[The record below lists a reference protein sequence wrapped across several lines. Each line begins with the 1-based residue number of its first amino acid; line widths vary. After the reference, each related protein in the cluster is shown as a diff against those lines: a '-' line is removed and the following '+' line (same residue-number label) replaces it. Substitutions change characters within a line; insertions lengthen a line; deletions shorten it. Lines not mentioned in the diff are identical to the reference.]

1 MESRTVNESINCM
14 MALAMRRLRHER
26 LLSALDSAPWA
37 LRLLS
42 LLALFEY
49 ASKGLFLGAF
59 TNGFDFTSFHNAA
72 ALAVHGQGAHVY
84 DTFFSYVPGASPV
97 PMFFLYP
104 APVAILLAPLGFFSF
119 QTAFV
124 LFQALSHACL
134 WGALALWCL
143 RRADDQRLT
152 GFILV
157 FLFFPTLYSLQV
169 GQAEPLVLLALIA
182 AAALHESGRAS
193 LAGLCLAV
201 AICLKLFLLFLLVYL
216 VLRRSWRL
224 LGWTVVWLAAL
235 FWVSGLVVPWDV
247 QAQYWSRVGS
257 SLGFEAFT
265 DNQSITGFAHR
276 TFTSTRFA
284 SGLIDSAGAALA
296 VKAALT
302 GLVMAAYAWVIVFR
316 SRETAL
322 FGRDFGFTLITI
334 LLIAPIVDTHHH
346 ALLLI
351 PFLGALGS
359 GTRRPAQLAFYAF
372 FARWE
377 PLVAYKFLSHVRL
390 SFWSAAPAS
399 LLYSIPFFMMAGLWL
414 YSARAVFNDREQP
427 RP

>member
-1 MESRTVNESINCM
+1 MNECINCM

-59 TNGFDFTSFHNAA
+59 TNGFDFASFYNAA

-84 DTFFSYVPGASPV
+84 DTFFSYAPGASPV

-104 APVAILLAPLGFFSF
+104 APVALLLAPLGFFSF
-119 QTAFV
+119 QTALV
-124 LFQALSHACL
+124 LFQMLSHASL
-134 WGALALWCL
+134 WGALALWS
-143 RRADDQRLT
+143 RGRSDDQRLT
-152 GFILV
+152 GFILI
-157 FLFFPTLYSLQV
+157 FLFFPVLYSLQV

-182 AAALHESGRAS
+182 TAALHESGRAY
-193 LAGLCLAV
+193 LAGLFLAA

-224 LGWTVVWLAAL
+224 LGWTLIWLTAL
-235 FWVSGLVVPWDV
+235 FWASGVAVPWDV

-296 VKAALT
+296 VKAALS
-302 GLVMAAYAWVIVFR
+302 GLVMAAYAWVVAFK
-316 SRETAL
+316 SRETEL

-359 GTRRPAQLAFYAF
+359 GTRRPAHLLFYAF

-377 PLVAYKFLSHVRL
+377 PLVAYKFLSQERL
-390 SFWSAAPAS
+390 SFWSGAPAS
-399 LLYSIPFFMMAGLWL
+399 LVYSLPFFMMTGLWL
-414 YSARAVFNDREQP
+414 YSARATLRDREQP

>member
-1 MESRTVNESINCM
+1 MESRTVNECINCM

-59 TNGFDFTSFHNAA
+59 TNGFDFASFYNAA

-104 APVAILLAPLGFFSF
+104 APVALLLAPLGFFSF
-119 QTAFV
+119 QTALI
-124 LFQALSHACL
+124 LFQMLSHACL
-134 WGALALWCL
+134 WGALALWS
-143 RRADDQRLT
+143 RGRPDDQRLT

-157 FLFFPTLYSLQV
+157 FLFFPILYSLQV

-182 AAALHESGRAS
+182 AAALHESGRAC
-193 LAGLCLAV
+193 LAGLCLAA

-224 LGWTVVWLAAL
+224 LGWTAAWLAAL
-235 FWVSGLVVPWDV
+235 FWVSGFVVPWDV

-284 SGLIDSAGAALA
+284 SGLIDSAAAALT
-296 VKAALT
+296 VKAALA
-302 GLVMAAYAWVIVFR
+302 GLAMAAYAWVVAFK

-334 LLIAPIVDTHHH
+334 LIIAPIVDTHHH

-351 PFLGALGS
+351 PFLGLLTAAP
-359 GTRRPAQLAFYAF
+359 RRPVHLAFYAF

-377 PLVAYKFLSHVRL
+377 PLVAYKFLSHERL

-399 LLYSIPFFMMAGLWL
+399 LVYSVPFFLMAGLWL
-414 YSARAVFNDREQP
+414 YSARAIFKDREQP
-427 RP
+427 RS